1 MQLRTAF
8 FAAMS
13 KQKIHHLLL
22 KAEKARGK
30 KDFPEC
36 KRLCQSVLR
45 QVPSEMAAAEIWG
58 LCALEVGQFFEAI
71 EPAQLLMDHEPKNPN
86 GAMIASVAL
95 MNTGQDEVAIQVLE
109 HQLEKSPEVLGL
121 WFNLH
126 SAYSAIG
133 DTQKSLEIAL
143 KAVTLAPTNADAYN
157 NLGASLH
164 ACARNKDAVI
174 AFQTAVDLNP
184 RQFTA
189 RLNLANSLS
198 DDDER
203 VIQEIEYVLKEGGD
217 SLTERARVGGLHNSA
232 FAYLRL
238 GILRTGWER
247 LEYGFSPLIESNRGR
262 KPRRNFDQ
270 PRWKGE
276 ALAGRRLLVWREQ
289 GIGDEIMFATMLHE
303 LENLDGQVIL
313 ECEPRLVEVFKRCF
327 PKFEVRSELYRGV
340 YPFDSAYKDFDL
352 QIPIGSLAGIFRN
365 DIADFDRSKPY
376 WVVDPELKE
385 KYAKR
390 LMAEAPGKRWVGL
403 CWRSAIVSP
412 TRSTSYTLLGDW
424 LELLRHPDVA
434 VVNLQYGQCEDEL
447 SAMESE
453 WGIRIH
459 RWSDTNLQD
468 DFSALSAIIANLHS
482 VCSVGT
488 TVAQVAGAMGAQTY
502 LVATSCNWTSF
513 GTTRY
518 PFHPS
523 IELMISKDKED
534 IRLAVH
540 DAILRATGS

>member
-22 KAEKARGK
+22 KAEKARGQK
-30 KDFPEC
+30 NFPEC
-36 KRLCQSVLR
+36 KRLCQAVLK
-45 QVPSEMAAAEIWG
+45 QDSSEMAAAEIWG
-58 LCALEVGQFFEAI
+58 LCALETGQFFEAI
-71 EPAQLLMDHEPKNPN
+71 EPAQLLMDHEPQNPN

-126 SAYSAIG
+126 SAYSAVG
-133 DTQKSLEIAL
+133 NAQKSLEIAI
-143 KAVTLAPTNADAYN
+143 KAVSLAPTNADAYN

-198 DDDER
+198 DDDAR

-217 SLTERARVGGLHNSA
+217 SLNERARVGGLHNSA
-232 FAYLRL
+232 FAYLRT
-238 GILRTGWER
+238 GHLRIGWER

-270 PRWKGE
+270 PRWRGE
-276 ALAGRRLLVWREQ
+276 PLAGRRLLVWREQ

-303 LENLDGQVIL
+303 LENLDGTIIL
-313 ECEPRLVEVFKRCF
+313 ECEPRLVDVFQRCF
-327 PKFEVRSELYRGV
+327 PKFQVRSELYRAV
-340 YPFDSAYKDFDL
+340 YPFDSAHKDFDL
-352 QIPIGSLAGIFRN
+352 QIPIGSLAGIYRN
-365 DIADFDRSKPY
+365 EIADFDRAKPY
-376 WVVDPELKE
+376 WIVDPALSNQ
-385 KYAKR
+385 YAQR
-390 LMAEAPGKRWVGL
+390 LAQEAPGKRWVGL

-412 TRSTSYTLLGDW
+412 TRSTSYTLLADW
-424 LELLRHPDVA
+424 LELLRHPDVV
-434 VVNLQYGQCEDEL
+434 VVNLQYGQCEAEL
-447 SAMESE
+447 AAMESE
-453 WGIRIH
+453 LGIRIL
-459 RWSDTNLQD
+459 RWDDTNLQD
-468 DFSALSAIIANLHS
+468 DFSALSAIIANLHC

-488 TVAQVAGAMGAQTY
+488 TVAQVAGAVGAKTF
-502 LVATSCNWTSF
+502 LVATSYNWTSF
-513 GTTRY
+513 GTNRY
-518 PFHPS
+518 PFHRS
-523 IELMISKDKED
+523 IDLIISNDKED
-534 IRLAVH
+534 IRQAV
-540 DAILRATGS
+540 DVAIEKATRA